1 MFFFIF
7 ISLRII
13 YTDLRYRKIYNKDL
27 LVILLVAALHHRLHF
42 LAPAIVIL
50 IIGSGVLKMVGAGDL
65 KLFALIVAMK
75 ANYFELTMS
84 ITAIVIAS
92 SILII
97 FYLIRH
103 RQLKIR
109 VPMAPAL
116 CVGLLI

>member
-27 LVILLVAALHHRLHF
+27 IVILIVAALHHRLHY
-42 LAPAIVIL
+42 LAPAIVLL
-50 IIGSGVLKMVGAGDL
+50 IIGSAVLKKVGAGDL
-65 KLFALIVAMK
+65 KLLALIVAMK
-75 ANYFELTMS
+75 ANYLELINS

-92 SILII
+92 TALLI